1 MFANTLTLRAIERLV
16 GLERQRLVV
25 AIALCVVSSSCA
37 STGSS
42 RHLADALAVKTR
54 PQDLAASPQ
63 LLARLLG
70 SAHGYFRFVNVPFSQ
85 SVCERFQ
92 NALPELPAVNLHGD
106 AHVEQYAVTSL
117 GRGLTDFDD
126 SSTGPFVIDLVRFGV
141 SLELASRERG
151 WRRHEAAVLDAF
163 FRGYRAALD
172 DPAFVAP
179 EPALVA
185 RLRSTFTG
193 DHSARLHQGEQLM
206 GSDTDPSS
214 LLRLAAAEY
223 VSGLLAAHPELPD
236 HFFEIKRSGVLRIG
250 IGSALD
256 LKFLVRI
263 EGPTKADDDD
273 LLLEAKEVKDISMI
287 SCVNAPPGAGRV
299 LAGHSRIANQPFLF
313 AGFLRAEGVTLW
325 VHAWPDDYVEVA
337 TRTFESPR
345 ELVELALDA
354 GAQLGRG
361 APRALPDGKKR
372 PLRREILAAFDRHE
386 WQIRKEIGA
395 FTTATVEAWQRF
407 RLRSGDL
414 APRQTRGP

>member
-1 MFANTLTLRAIERLV
+1 MRGRVSPRECRPAREWPHLA
-16 GLERQRLVV
+16 VV
-25 AIALCVVSSSCA
+25 IALCAVSSSCA

-42 RHLADALAVKTR
+42 RHLADALAVTTR

-63 LLARLLG
+63 LLARLLS

-92 NALPELPAVNLHGD
+92 DTAHDLPAVNLHGD

-126 SSTGPFVIDLVRFGV
+126 SSTGPFVIDLMRFGV
-141 SLELASRERG
+141 SLRLASRARG
-151 WRRHEAAVLDAF
+151 WQRQEDAVIDAF

-185 RLRSTFTG
+185 RVRGTFTG
-193 DHSARLHQGEQLM
+193 DHARHLREGERLM
-206 GSDTDPSS
+206 ESQTDTSS

-223 VSGLLAAHPELPD
+223 VSGLLSVHPELPRD
-236 HFFEIKRSGVLRIG
+236 YFDIKKSGILHIG

-256 LKFLVRI
+256 RKFLARI

-273 LLLEAKEVKDISMI
+273 VLLEAKEVKDISMI
-287 SCVNAPPGAGRV
+287 GCVNAPPGADRV
-299 LAGHSRIANQPFLF
+299 LAGHSRIANQPFRF
-313 AGFLRAEGVTLW
+313 AGFLRAEGVTFW
-325 VHAWPDDYVEVA
+325 VHAWPDDFVEV
-337 TRTFESPR
+337 TVGSFESPR

-361 APRALPDGKKR
+361 APRALPGGVDGSLQR
-372 PLRREILAAFDRHE
+372 AIRSSLDRYEGRIRQEIR
-386 WQIRKEIGA
+386 A
-395 FTTATVEAWQRF
+395 FTTATVDAWQRF
-407 RLRSGDL
+407 RRESADL
-414 APRQTRGP
+414 VRR